1 MLVLPFGT
9 HIFLTIRL
17 GFIQKYLG
25 RAIRLS
31 FQQEVEDTRCEPFR
45 SPDPCAGCHH
55 RHRQHRRRSYR
66 RPVLRRRRQGL
77 MAVPNLI
84 SLILLS
90 KVIIKETKD
99 YLWAGD
105 LDREVKW

>member
-31 FQQEVEDTRCEPFR
+31 FQQEVEDTGDVSHFAALTTALAATIGTGNIVGVATAVR
-45 SPDPCAGCHH
+45 SFADVAKGSWLCP
-55 RHRQHRRRSYR
+55 
-66 RPVLRRRRQGL
+66 
-77 MAVPNLI
+77 I
-84 SLILLS
+84 
-90 KVIIKETKD
+90 
-99 YLWAGD
+99 
-105 LDREVKW
+105 